1 MTAEQSRRSGG
12 REARVRAR
20 TQAAPVYLPAVE
32 NRVGPIDLLG
42 PEGVQRIHKAA
53 MRILLET
60 GIIFRD
66 TRALQDWRKAG
77 AKVEGERVFLAEDL
91 LMDLLKSVPPDY
103 VFHARNPA
111 HTVPIGGRKAV
122 FANVYGAPFVYD
134 LDGQRRRSTLADT
147 QNFFK
152 LAQLSPAM
160 HVAGILPVE
169 PQDVPVAQR
178 HLDLVSSALRLSD
191 KPIMGSVVSETAA
204 QDTISMLRIAFGED
218 HLERN
223 VVVTALLNC
232 NTPLVWDETML
243 QSLRVYAAANQPAL
257 LTPFLLA
264 GASGPASPQGGVAL
278 LLAEALAGI
287 AYAQIIR
294 RGCPM
299 VLGVALMGVSMKSG
313 APMMG
318 TAEPGLMNLI
328 VGQMARFYRLPW
340 RSCTM
345 WTGSKA
351 VDLQAGYDSANS
363 MWPVMLA
370 GCNYI
375 VHSAGFLEGALGV
388 SYAKWVQD
396 SLQLEGFHRFFSGLG
411 EEPLDAILGDIG
423 QVGPGGHF
431 LGTDHTRMNY
441 FLINRLQNN
450 DSYEQWADEGAKTA
464 EVTGAE
470 EARRMLESYVPPPMP
485 GDTAEALEDFVA
497 RKRRAY
503 QGQA

>member
-1 MTAEQSRRSGG
+1 MTAETPRRSGG
-12 REARVRAR
+12 RDARVRAR
-20 TQAAPVYLPAVE
+20 TMAAPAYLPAVE

-53 MRILLET
+53 MRILSET

-66 TRALQDWRKAG
+66 ARALADWRKAG
-77 AKVEGERVFLAEDL
+77 ARVVDERVYPAEDL
-91 LMDLLKSVPPDY
+91 LMDLLKSVPQSY
-103 VFHARNPA
+103 VFNARNPA
-111 HTVPIGGRKAV
+111 HTVDIGGRKSV

-152 LAQLSPAM
+152 LAQMSPAM

-169 PQDVPVAQR
+169 PQDIPVAER
-178 HLDLVSSALRLSD
+178 HLELVSSALKLSD
-191 KPIMGSVVSETAA
+191 KPIMGSVHSEVAA
-204 QDTISMLRIAFGED
+204 HDTISMLRIAFGED
-218 HLERN
+218 YLEQN
-223 VVVTALLNC
+223 VAVTALLNC

-243 QSLRVYAAANQPAL
+243 QSLRIYAAANQPAL

-264 GASGPASPQGGVAL
+264 GASGPASPEVGVAL

-287 AYAQIIR
+287 AYAQIVR

-299 VLGVALMGVSMKSG
+299 VLGVALMGVSIKSG

-345 WTGSKA
+345 WTGAKA
-351 VDLQAGYDSANS
+351 ADLQAGYDSANS

-375 VHSAGFLEGALGV
+375 MHSAGFLEGALGV

-396 SLQLEGFHRFFSGLG
+396 AAQLEGFHRFFSGLG
-411 EEPLDAILGDIG
+411 EEPVDAILNDVA

-431 LGTDHTRMNY
+431 LGTDHTRLNY
-441 FLINRLQNN
+441 FTINRLQNN

-464 EVTGAE
+464 ETVGAE
-470 EARRMLESYVPPPMP
+470 EARRMLDSYVQPPMSDDIS
-485 GDTAEALEDFVA
+485 GALDEFVA
-497 RKRRAY
+497 RRKA
-503 QGQA
+503 G